1 MRAAVAAEPVRMTP
15 QNLSCSNPREFTI
28 WHRECH
34 RTDSRR
40 EILCRPGRRIALPR
54 QYFSAYQERRRNL
67 PAFPLIFE
75 ALRHLVRALA
85 QVHFSEIEIKSQS
98 IPTGQNQVP
107 PLPEEL
113 DIKANRSDRLDAM
126 DDRRFDDACVAVRR
140 QD

>member
-28 WHRECH
+28 CH
-34 RTDSRR
+34 PSVSSN
-40 EILCRPGRRIALPR
+40 G
-54 QYFSAYQERRRNL
+54 
-67 PAFPLIFE
+67 FE
-75 ALRHLVRALA
+75 AGDLM
-85 QVHFSEIEIKSQS
+85 
-98 IPTGQNQVP
+98 P